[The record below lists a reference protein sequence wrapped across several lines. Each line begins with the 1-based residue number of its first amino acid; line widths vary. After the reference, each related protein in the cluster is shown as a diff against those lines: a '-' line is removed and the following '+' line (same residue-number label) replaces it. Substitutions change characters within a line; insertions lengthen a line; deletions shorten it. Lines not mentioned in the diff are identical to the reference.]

1 MRASPSGTP
10 PTRATR
16 LGGPGDA
23 RLMPITVIGDSTLDV
38 TVRAAGPPRA
48 GGDVP
53 ARISISPGGQGAN
66 VAVRLARAGL
76 DVRLATAIADDTAGR
91 LLTAALETD
100 GVAIVRLGAAR
111 SGLVISLLDADGER
125 AMLSDRVTLEPTGLA
140 AACVGAQWVHC
151 SGYALADDATGDA
164 IAEILGSLPPS
175 TRVSAGGGSLP
186 DDPTRSVR
194 VRARLGT
201 AGVAL
206 LVLSRDEAAA
216 LLDRPLPS
224 LAAAADALAG
234 AFSGPIAVV
243 TGGAAGSSAAGPGFA
258 LSVPAVEQ
266 ATPMLDATGAGDA
279 YVAALIRGLLEVAW
293 PPGVPTLRDAM
304 ERGARDGA
312 MVSRV
317 LGAQGRTAAEPMIR

>member
-1 MRASPSGTP
+1 MA
-10 PTRATR
+10 
-16 LGGPGDA
+16 
-23 RLMPITVIGDSTLDV
+23 ITVIGDSTLDV
-38 TVRAAGPPRA
+38 TVRATEAPRT

-66 VAVRLARAGL
+66 VAVRLARAGA
-76 DVRLATAIADDTAGR
+76 DVLLATAIADDAAGR
-91 LLTAALETD
+91 LLAAALEAD
-100 GVAIVRLGAAR
+100 GVAVTQLGAER

-125 AMLSDRVTLEPTGLA
+125 AMLSDRVTLEPAGLA
-140 AACVGAQWVHC
+140 DACAGAQWVHC

-164 IAEILGSLPPS
+164 VAKVLGSLPSS

-186 DDPTRSVR
+186 DDPARSAR
-194 VRARLGT
+194 VRARL
-201 AGVAL
+201 ARAEVAL
-206 LVLSRDEAAA
+206 LVLSRGEAAA

-234 AFSGPIAVV
+234 AFPELIAVV

-266 ATPMLDATGAGDA
+266 ATSMLDATGAGDA
-279 YVAALIRGLLEVAW
+279 YVAALVLALLEVEW
-293 PPGVPTLRDAM
+293 PPGVPTLRAAM

-312 MVSRV
+312 LVSRV
-317 LGAQGRTAAEPMIR
+317 LGAQGRTAAEPITR

>member
-1 MRASPSGTP
+1 MA
-10 PTRATR
+10 
-16 LGGPGDA
+16 
-23 RLMPITVIGDSTLDV
+23 ITVIGDSTLDV
-38 TVRAAGPPRA
+38 TVRATEAPRT

-66 VAVRLARAGL
+66 VAVRLARAGA
-76 DVRLATAIADDTAGR
+76 DVLLATAIADDAAGR
-91 LLTAALETD
+91 LLAAALEAD
-100 GVAIVRLGAAR
+100 GVAVMQLGAER

-125 AMLSDRVTLEPTGLA
+125 AMLSDRVTLEPAGLA
-140 AACVGAQWVHC
+140 DACAGAQWVHC

-164 IAEILGSLPPS
+164 VAKVLGSLPSS

-186 DDPTRSVR
+186 DDPARSAR
-194 VRARLGT
+194 VRARL
-201 AGVAL
+201 ARAEVAL
-206 LVLSRDEAAA
+206 LVLSRGEAAA

-234 AFSGPIAVV
+234 AFPELIAVV

-279 YVAALIRGLLEVAW
+279 YAAALVLALLEVEW
-293 PPGVPTLRDAM
+293 PPGVPTLRAAM

-312 MVSRV
+312 LVSRV
-317 LGAQGRTAAEPMIR
+317 LGAQGRTAAEPITR